1 MSNRLAHVYLKTT
14 TTPVNC
20 LFSRTTLVSQYQ
32 KGKASLDLSEARD
45 DEVFG
50 IQWHLMD
57 DMKTICTLLQ
67 AGNYTSNASL
77 NFYRPDALSDAQQC
91 PSTEGQCHVCLK
103 KWPLNWM
110 WCVCKYAYLSFFLC
124 EWFAVDA
131 VDDDMCLGTLYTKR
145 NSRTQVY
152 AGRKVHYLT
161 GLCLNIFSFSMYV
174 YVIAC
179 IYVHCTICMCAFI
192 YYAYAAHPMGHSGI
206 CCQLVHLC
214 VCVCVRACVRVVHI
228 SIYLSFVIIM
238 CLQCFDAVGWAAGRA
253 SGL

>member
-1 MSNRLAHVYLKTT
+1 VVEKLMSNRLARVYLKTT
-14 TTPVNC
+14 TTPVNG

-91 PSTEGQCHVCLK
+91 PSTEGQCYVCLK

-110 WCVCKYAYLSFFLC
+110 
-124 EWFAVDA
+124 
-131 VDDDMCLGTLYTKR
+131 
-145 NSRTQVY
+145 
-152 AGRKVHYLT
+152 
-161 GLCLNIFSFSMYV
+161 
-174 YVIAC
+174 
-179 IYVHCTICMCAFI
+179 
-192 YYAYAAHPMGHSGI
+192 
-206 CCQLVHLC
+206 
-214 VCVCVRACVRVVHI
+214 
-228 SIYLSFVIIM
+228 
-238 CLQCFDAVGWAAGRA
+238 
-253 SGL
+253 

>member
-1 MSNRLAHVYLKTT
+1 VVEKLMSNRLAHVYLKTT
-14 TTPVNC
+14 TTPVNG

-103 KWPLNWM
+103 KM
-110 WCVCKYAYLSFFLC
+110 
-124 EWFAVDA
+124 AVKLD
-131 VDDDMCLGTLYTKR
+131 VMC
-145 NSRTQVY
+145 
-152 AGRKVHYLT
+152 
-161 GLCLNIFSFSMYV
+161 M
-174 YVIAC
+174 
-179 IYVHCTICMCAFI
+179 
-192 YYAYAAHPMGHSGI
+192 
-206 CCQLVHLC
+206 
-214 VCVCVRACVRVVHI
+214 
-228 SIYLSFVIIM
+228 
-238 CLQCFDAVGWAAGRA
+238 
-253 SGL
+253 